1 MALENFVPFDFS
13 EGAAYV
19 SVTKNGITFNK
30 AVMSKLS
37 FPRYAVLLINKLD
50 RQIALQGYDIE
61 VPRSVPFYKATD
73 MKAISVRMNGKDLLN
88 TIAEMMGWDLDNSSF
103 RIDGKLLYD
112 ERAILFDLT
121 AAKNLD
127 AQ

>member
-1 MALENFVPFDFS
+1 MALENFIPFDFS

-30 AVMSKLS
+30 AVMSKLN
-37 FPRYAVLLINKLD
+37 FPRYAVLLINKWEG
-50 RQIALQGYDIE
+50 QIALQGYDTE
-61 VPRSVPFYKATD
+61 VSRAVPFYKGTD

-127 AQ
+127 VQ